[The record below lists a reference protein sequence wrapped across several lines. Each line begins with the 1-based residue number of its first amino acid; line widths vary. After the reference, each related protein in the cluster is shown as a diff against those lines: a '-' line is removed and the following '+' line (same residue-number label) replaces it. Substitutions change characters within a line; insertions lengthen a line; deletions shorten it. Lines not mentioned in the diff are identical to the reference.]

1 MKTEPREPSR
11 LPVRGTIA
19 TIGTAGA
26 LTLLL
31 SFQGGP
37 LAPSDAA
44 TAADEPF
51 AADELITSDGSTA
64 TATDATIET
73 LAVTGDAVATRWGD
87 VQLEVTLEGGD
98 IVEVVALQLPD
109 SDRHTIAI
117 SEEVEPTLRA
127 EAIASDSAIG
137 LSVISGATYTSEAY
151 AASLQ
156 SALDQAD
163 VAVAGAPAAGASDTT
178 EPEDA
183 AQDQEEEA
191 TEGATSVPVSD
202 DVRTAT
208 GEAMSIRWGDVQVAV
223 TVRGDDILDVE
234 TLAIPTDD
242 RKSQRIN
249 SRAEPILREEAI
261 AIDSSDVAVVS
272 GATYTSE
279 AYAGSLQSALDQLG
293 F

>member
-44 TAADEPF
+44 TAADEPL
-51 AADELITSDGSTA
+51 ATDELITTDGSTA
-64 TATDATIET
+64 TATDATIEPLT
-73 LAVTGDAVATRWGD
+73 VTGDAVATRWGD
-87 VQLEVTLEGGD
+87 VQVEVTLEGGD

-109 SDRHTIAI
+109 SDRHTVAI
-117 SEEVEPTLRA
+117 SGEVEPTLRA

-163 VAVAGAPAAGASDTT
+163 VAVADAPAAGASDTA
-178 EPEDA
+178 EPEDL
-183 AQDQEEEA
+183 AQDQEDEV
-191 TEGATSVPVSD
+191 TEGAASVPASGE
-202 DVRTAT
+202 VRTAT
-208 GEAMSIRWGDVQVAV
+208 GDIVSIRWGDVQVAV
-223 TVRGDDILDVE
+223 TVQGDDILDVE
-234 TLAIPTDD
+234 TLAMPTDD
-242 RKSQRIN
+242 RKSERIN

-293 F
+293 I

>member
-37 LAPSDAA
+37 LAPSDSA
-44 TAADEPF
+44 TAADELI
-51 AADELITSDGSTA
+51 ATDDLITSDGTTA
-64 TATDATIET
+64 TAADATIEPLT
-73 LAVTGDAVATRWGD
+73 LTGDAVSTRWGD
-87 VQLEVTLEGGD
+87 VQVEVTLEGGD
-98 IVEVVALQLPD
+98 IVEVVALQLPE

-117 SEEVEPTLRA
+117 SEEVEPTLRE
-127 EAIASDSAIG
+127 EAIASDSASG

-163 VAVAGAPAAGASDTT
+163 VAVADAPAAGAPD
-178 EPEDA
+178 
-183 AQDQEEEA
+183 A
-191 TEGATSVPVSD
+191 TESEDVAPGSEVEITDGVASMPASD
-202 DVRTAT
+202 EVRTAT
-208 GEAMSIRWGDVQVAV
+208 GDVVSIRWGDVQVAV
-223 TVRGDDILDVE
+223 TVQGDDILEVE

-261 AIDSSDVAVVS
+261 TMDSSDVSVVS